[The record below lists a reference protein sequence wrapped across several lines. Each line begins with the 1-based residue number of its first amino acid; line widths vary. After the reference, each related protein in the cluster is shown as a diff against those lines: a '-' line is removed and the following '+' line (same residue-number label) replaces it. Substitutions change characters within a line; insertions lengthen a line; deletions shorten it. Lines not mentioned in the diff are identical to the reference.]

1 MAHASKAAP
10 IFEDRAACRCSLQ
23 GEPLPL
29 ADANCSS
36 TRADDPSSP
45 GMLKILCESPSDVPR
60 TLITLRAPATGQEW
74 KAALG
79 DSTTFFRGPRGAWLS
94 PLNRRETFFHL
105 GDGPRGLG
113 TQCQVP
119 AAVLDAARIT
129 VQPEPLIGYAAVV
142 SRFEGVRLA
151 NYVDR

>member
-1 MAHASKAAP
+1 
-10 IFEDRAACRCSLQ
+10 
-23 GEPLPL
+23 
-29 ADANCSS
+29 
-36 TRADDPSSP
+36 
-45 GMLKILCESPSDVPR
+45 MLKILCESPSDVPR
-60 TLITLRAPATGQEW
+60 TLITLRAPRPARNEG
-74 KAALG
+74 KKALG

-129 VQPEPLIGYAAVV
+129 VQPEPFIGYAAVV
-142 SRFEGVRLA
+142 SRFEGVRTCKGR
-151 NYVDR
+151 NDSPSR